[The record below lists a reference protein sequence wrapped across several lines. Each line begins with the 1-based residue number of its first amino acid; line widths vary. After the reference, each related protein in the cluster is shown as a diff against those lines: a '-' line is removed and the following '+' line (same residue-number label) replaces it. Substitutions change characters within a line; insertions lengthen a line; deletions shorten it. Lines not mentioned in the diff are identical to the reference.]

1 MGNKPLAS
9 RVKDSEALKILTD
22 TYTGKN
28 SLNLKQVKLRVEVYS
43 LETNVLV
50 GSNISGAVFDTASK
64 AHGAM
69 DLHDTTPLRSCAN
82 GGRKIV
88 MIAEFGLTKDVRPR
102 FQLYDSAGNRL
113 KDQEEKLLAQ
123 PNDQPGKSVSI
134 MKETIVFITPK
145 QPHAELF
152 MQNQWTVK
160 LVARRSSDGLVSK
173 TKFDFDLVPHDFYST
188 CIFCEID
195 PDKQLLGQ
203 ATIAPM
209 RDVARPGLRKRQ
221 MSGTEVRDFSDKPE
235 NGINDSFPP
244 GNKKHRDNNS
254 PEMLNLSPNSE
265 IYSIQ
270 NSTIDDS
277 IQSLP
282 RIAIANQLPKIMPF
296 TNSMQLPTT
305 VTYVNFP
312 TTTNGRIVST
322 LASLPRIFPKPIESL
337 AHTQAADIKIES
349 KDKVEEKALLADSK
363 RKQNESVPFH
373 DLNQSQTL
381 RMFPVTLGGQSP
393 DSSLIFPSTDLVT
406 TKIESHN

>member
-1 MGNKPLAS
+1 MFTIQDDMVLPIGKESGELNMIILIPKTEKRASHEDVSLNKLLAS
-9 RVKDSEALKILTD
+9 RVKDPEALKILTD

-28 SLNLKQVKLRVEVYS
+28 SLNLKKVKLRVEVYS
-43 LETNVLV
+43 LEANVPL
-50 GSNISGAVFDTASK
+50 GSSISGAVFDTASK

-69 DLHDTTPLRSCAN
+69 DLLDATPLRSCAN
-82 GGRKIV
+82 GGRKIM
-88 MIAEFGLTKDVRPR
+88 MIAEFGLAKDVRPR

-113 KDQEEKLLAQ
+113 KEQEEKLLAH
-123 PNDQPGKSVSI
+123 PNDKPGKSVSI

-173 TKFDFDLVPHDFYST
+173 TKFDFDIVPHDFYST

-235 NGINDSFPP
+235 NGMVDSFPP

-254 PEMLNLSPNSE
+254 PEMLPSTISSNSAMLSPC
-265 IYSIQ
+265 
-270 NSTIDDS
+270 
-277 IQSLP
+277 
-282 RIAIANQLPKIMPF
+282 
-296 TNSMQLPTT
+296 
-305 VTYVNFP
+305 
-312 TTTNGRIVST
+312 
-322 LASLPRIFPKPIESL
+322 
-337 AHTQAADIKIES
+337 
-349 KDKVEEKALLADSK
+349 
-363 RKQNESVPFH
+363 
-373 DLNQSQTL
+373 
-381 RMFPVTLGGQSP
+381 
-393 DSSLIFPSTDLVT
+393 
-406 TKIESHN
+406 